1 MKVKRSAS
9 LWKLVIVGQIYCHF
23 LHIAAQYLAHY
34 IVTCPKSKCGSKL
47 SRISFPGRST
57 ATVYLWANVYLG
69 SVLEEPIQH
78 RKKVKKKEKRIWIQK
93 KWQKRQK
100 KDCNCFPSQSSGA
113 NVCLQWDPLLRE
125 PDTIKKDFKT
135 KWRIAN
141 AVQCRSLL

>member
-78 RKKVKKKEKRIWIQK
+78 RKKVKKKKKEFGYKKNDKNTKKGLQLFSFPIKRSK
-93 KWQKRQK
+93 CLSSVRPSFKRTWYNQER
-100 KDCNCFPSQSSGA
+100 F
-113 NVCLQWDPLLRE
+113 
-125 PDTIKKDFKT
+125 
-135 KWRIAN
+135 
-141 AVQCRSLL
+141 